1 MRATLLGATLIAAL
15 AVGAFLRLDGIGEP
29 SFWIDEIL
37 HQILT
42 TKSAAEPW
50 WHWLTGFEP
59 ENGPLYYATQLAT
72 RAAGRSEGA
81 ARAAAALFG
90 IAAIVFA
97 WRASREDFGIAA
109 LLLAV
114 APLHV
119 YYSREAR
126 PYALLMLLTAAL
138 IAVLLRGRSLIAALL
153 LLLAMAYTA
162 AASAPVLLGIAITCA
177 LLAWMTRERF
187 YAIVAG
193 ASVIALGALP
203 LLYRGA
209 SQHATGAVHLD
220 AMTLLRNFA
229 TTALYSPLGGR
240 AAIAMLVFALLGAF
254 ALWRRER
261 RAAIVIIGMTALP
274 LACAL
279 GALAYFGR
287 WYAPRYVAPALIGYL
302 LLAGA
307 GIAFVARAARSFAP
321 VIAAV
326 IVIAFG
332 WQSWAACR
340 TEPWQKLDWRLI
352 TAKLL
357 RYANKG
363 DLVIAA
369 EPWSGIPLNFYLQR
383 QPRKVDDV
391 TMPHLALAQR
401 MATRKGT
408 WLVTAGVEG
417 SQVRDWM
424 CQSPLVLASALDHFR
439 MHYTGDFVNERA
451 QYTELR
457 AIAAGIGDAFEFGEG
472 WASQEDNFRWAL
484 GEHATLIVPGSHPI
498 RVSILPFFHASL
510 PPQRVRISIN
520 GRFVQEQVLH
530 EGWQDVQIEG
540 GTEMRN
546 TITLDFARANSPASV
561 NPASGDP
568 RRLAAAVADPRA
580 PLVQT
585 RIAAPRFLDEN
596 TAWRNTHTRFTHL
609 NEANVKPLLG
619 RLGFDP
625 DSTWPRLARGELH
638 LDDLV
643 ESVAYGSDCEDET
656 TFVRHAFTLLLNR
669 PPGDAELR
677 SLLGIARVRVAGRI
691 AKSEEFT
698 KRMTAVPAGAPHPP

>member
-1 MRATLLGATLIAAL
+1 MRATLLGGALVAAL
-15 AVGAFLRLDGIGEP
+15 VVGAFLRLDGIGEP
-29 SFWIDEIL
+29 SYWIDEIL
-37 HQILT
+37 HQLIT
-42 TKSAAEPW
+42 TNATAEPW
-50 WHWLTGFEP
+50 WRWLTGFEP

-72 RAAGRSEGA
+72 RAAGTSEGA
-81 ARAAAALFG
+81 GRAAAALFG
-90 IAAIVFA
+90 IAAIAVA
-97 WRASREDFGIAA
+97 WRASRDDFGIAA

-126 PYALLMLLTAAL
+126 PYALLMLLTAAM
-138 IAVLLRGRSLIAALL
+138 IAVLLRGRSLPAAVL

-187 YAIVAG
+187 YAIVAV
-193 ASVIALGALP
+193 ASVIALAALP

-209 SQHATGAVHLD
+209 SQHATGAPRVD

-229 TTALYSPLGGR
+229 TTALFSPLGGR
-240 AAIAMLVFALLGAF
+240 AAIAMLVFAAIGAF

-261 RAAIVIIGMTALP
+261 STAIVILGMTVLP
-274 LACAL
+274 LATAL

-307 GIAFVARAARSFAP
+307 GIAFIARAARSFAP
-321 VIAAV
+321 VVAAV
-326 IVIAFG
+326 IVIALG

-352 TAKLL
+352 TEKLL
-357 RYANKG
+357 RSANKG

-369 EPWSGIPLNFYLQR
+369 EPWSGIPLNYYLQR

-408 WLVTAGVEG
+408 WLITAGTQG

-424 CQSPLVLASALDHFR
+424 CRSPLVLASALDGFR
-439 MHYTGDFVNERA
+439 MHYAGDFVRERA
-451 QYTELR
+451 QYPELR
-457 AIAAGIGDAFEFGEG
+457 ALAAGTGDAFQFGEG
-472 WASQEDNFRWAL
+472 FASQEDNFRWVI
-484 GEHATLIVPGSHPI
+484 GERATLTVPGAHAI
-498 RVSILPFFHASL
+498 RVSMLPFVHASL
-510 PPQRVRISIN
+510 PPQRVRVSMN
-520 GRFVQEQVLH
+520 GAFVKEEVLR
-530 EGWQDVQIEG
+530 EGWQDVQIDA
-540 GTEMRN
+540 GTELLN
-546 TITLDFARANSPASV
+546 TVTLDFARANAPASV
-561 NPASGDP
+561 DGVNKDP
-568 RRLAAAVADPRA
+568 RRLAAAIADPRA

-585 RIAAPRFLDEN
+585 RIATPRLLDEN
-596 TAWRNTHTRFTHL
+596 TAWRNTRTRFANL
-609 NEANVKPLLG
+609 DEAKVRPLLG

-625 DSTWPRLARGELH
+625 DSTWPRIARGELH

-656 TFVRHAFTLLLNR
+656 TYVRRAFTLLLNR

-677 SLLGIARVRVAGRI
+677 SLLGIPRVRVAGRI
-691 AKSEEFT
+691 AKSEEF
-698 KRMTAVPAGAPHPP
+698 RSGLRER